1 MIQKALQPSAPYRG
15 ALGYPPLGV
24 SARRND
30 LGHQQRWC
38 SSPSRSCLASD
49 NVVDLHVSEPPPR
62 TRNGSP
68 GGEVDL
74 VEAEQR
80 CRHGSVSL
88 RKRHDGRHKHES
100 RRATNMSFLRLRVT
114 SWLSRD
120 NLSAYT
126 GGAARRADDGQGA
139 ARYLDPVGEAA
150 QATGIGQ

>member
-1 MIQKALQPSAPYRG
+1 MC
-15 ALGYPPLGV
+15 LGV
-24 SARRND
+24 SAR
-30 LGHQQRWC
+30 
-38 SSPSRSCLASD
+38 
-49 NVVDLHVSEPPPR
+49 
-62 TRNGSP
+62 
-68 GGEVDL
+68 
-74 VEAEQR
+74 QR
-80 CRHGSVSL
+80 CWHGSVSL
-88 RKRHDGRHKHES
+88 RKRHDGWHKHES